1 MRFPLK
7 REGIT
12 YRFREIAMRHGD
24 FAIVSLAAAIGTDQ
38 VELGI
43 GGVADRPQRRS
54 LPRGAALPDAL
65 NQTAWSLD
73 AQDDVQASA
82 AYRRQ
87 LIRELGHQLIE
98 GV

>member
-24 FAIVSLAAAIGTDQ
+24 FAVVSLAAAIGTDQ

-43 GGVADRPQRRS
+43 GGVADRPQRLQSATWCQHCPMRS
-54 LPRGAALPDAL
+54 IKPPGRSMHKTTCRPVLPIAA
-65 NQTAWSLD
+65 N
-73 AQDDVQASA
+73 
-82 AYRRQ
+82 
-87 LIRELGHQLIE
+87 
-98 GV
+98 